1 MVIKLDYS
9 PATLADLDV
18 ITDLEA
24 RSYTPDEAA
33 SKENIRL
40 RIENSQKAAQP
51 ELLFLVAR
59 HVSTIVGFLCTTL
72 ADTDLVTEESMSENA
87 PSGKTVCL
95 HSVCVSPEHRHQGI
109 ATCLLKHWINM
120 HRTAHLYRRI
130 ALLSRPTLIS
140 FYCSV
145 GFQKIG
151 LSPIVHGPEPWIDCI
166 LDISP

>member
-1 MVIKLDYS
+1 MTINLDYN

-24 RSYTPDEAA
+24 RSYTSDEAA
-33 SKENIRL
+33 TKENICL
-40 RIENSQKAAQP
+40 RIKNSQKAPHP

-59 HVSTIVGFLCTTL
+59 QASTVVGFLCTTL
-72 ADTDLVTEESMSENA
+72 ADTDLVTEESMSQHA

-109 ATCLLKHWINM
+109 ATSLLKHWINM
-120 HRTAHLYRRI
+120 HRTARLYRRI
-130 ALLSRPTLIS
+130 ALLSRPTLVS
-140 FYCSV
+140 FYCAV

-166 LDISP
+166 LDI